1 MLIDYFILIAFL
13 NISIEIVLFREV
25 MKLETDCVYFRLLL
39 ITIAMRGVAHTFVL
53 LKCACDAY

>member
-39 ITIAMRGVAHTFVL
+39 ITIAMRSVAYTFVL
-53 LKCACDAY
+53 LKCACDAD